1 MQEKHNIN
9 LTRSNYVLYAAVAVF
24 RDDDKKPRNFSHYK
38 VGWYV
43 EL

>member
-1 MQEKHNIN
+1 
-9 LTRSNYVLYAAVAVF
+9 LYAAVAIF
-24 RDDDKKPRNFSHYK
+24 RDDDKKPRNFLYYK